1 MTSAMMTT
9 INIFLRLNLWTAF
22 IITITIATIMAYRP
36 GRFLFFNCRLDIIKI
51 SMSKNPLVNAFSAA
65 AYIFLVV
72 TVMNFVTQPLRNK
85 PDTFFAPITV
95 LFVLTLSVAVM
106 AFLFFYQ
113 PLMLFIEGK
122 KKDAVN
128 LFAKTVGIFVG
139 MTVAVLI
146 LLFSGLI

>member
-1 MTSAMMTT
+1 
-9 INIFLRLNLWTAF
+9 
-22 IITITIATIMAYRP
+22 
-36 GRFLFFNCRLDIIKI
+36 
-51 SMSKNPLVNAFSAA
+51 MSKYPIINALSAS

-72 TVMNFVTQPLRNK
+72 TVMTFVTQPLRDK

-113 PLMLFIEGK
+113 PLLLFIEGK
-122 KKDAVN
+122 KKAAVN
-128 LFAKTVGIFVG
+128 LFVKTVSIFAVI
-139 MTVAVLI
+139 TVVVLI